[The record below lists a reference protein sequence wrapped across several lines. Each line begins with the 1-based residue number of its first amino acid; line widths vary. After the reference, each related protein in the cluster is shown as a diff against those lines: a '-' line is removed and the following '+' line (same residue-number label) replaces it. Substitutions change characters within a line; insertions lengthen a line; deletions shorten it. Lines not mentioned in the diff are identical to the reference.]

1 MCLLLVQKDGEVV
14 WSQYGVYLNNPSVD
28 QFMEVI
34 DKLEDKHEIMTFSEC
49 ENIQSLIPTIL
60 ERRTIKGLYITSSFL
75 TSYDI
80 LSFSSQLSTNK
91 SLEALTLSE
100 DSISDD
106 GVAVLA
112 QSLQDNE
119 TLRNLALG
127 NNPDI
132 TSASAQPLAEL
143 LLTNKALQHLS
154 LHNTSIDTDG
164 VLILMESLNTNSRTL
179 SRLWLDEQHEGRCST
194 LPYYEQ
200 IRNILTFCTEP

>member
-1 MCLLLVQKDGEVV
+1 MCLLLVQKDGNVE
-14 WSQYGVYLNNPSVD
+14 WNQNGVYLINPSVD

-34 DKLEDKHEIMTFSEC
+34 KKLEDKHKIMVFNKC

-60 ERRTIKGLYITSSFL
+60 ERRAIKGLFITSSFL

-91 SLEALTLSE
+91 SLEGLVISR

-112 QSLQDNE
+112 QSLQDNV
-119 TLRNLALG
+119 TLQHLVLN

-132 TSASAQPLAEL
+132 TSDSAQPLAEL
-143 LLTNKALQHLS
+143 LLTNKTLQKLY

-164 VLILMESLNTNSRTL
+164 VLILMESLNTNNRTL
-179 SRLWLDEQHEGRCST
+179 SELLLDEQHEGRCST

-200 IRNILTFCTEP
+200 IRDIVTFYTEP